1 MDVVCLNGEFRTLE
15 QATLSA
21 TDAGFLLG
29 EGVFETIRA
38 EQGHLLFFA
47 EHIARLAR
55 GLRVLEIGHA
65 ADAEALRALCE
76 QVLDANDFEE
86 ARVRLTVTRGP
97 VRGLPIVATEGEP
110 TVMITASPLD
120 PAQERQRSTGWR
132 MVPAPFPKNHRSPLA
147 SIKCTSYAEPLL
159 ARRQA
164 RALGFDEAL
173 MLNIDGAVAEA
184 SMANVFA
191 VAGGTLVTPPVADGA
206 LPGIA
211 RAQVMQVAARHE
223 VPVVERSMRLEDL
236 LSAEEVFVTN
246 AIVLMMPIVLV
257 GERTI
262 GNGRPGALTQMLA
275 RHLRHEI
282 ERLVA
287 DTIA

>member
-15 QATLSA
+15 QATLPA

-47 EHIARLAR
+47 EHIARLTR
-55 GLRVLEIGHA
+55 GLRVLSIGHA
-65 ADAEALRALCE
+65 PDAEALRGLCE
-76 QVLDANDFEE
+76 QVLDANGLEE
-86 ARVRLTVTRGP
+86 ARVRLTITRGP
-97 VRGLPIVATEGEP
+97 IRGLPIASTEGEP
-110 TVMITASPLD
+110 TVMIAASALD
-120 PAQERQRSTGWR
+120 PTQEKQRAIGWR
-132 MVPAPFPKNHRSPLA
+132 IVPASFPKNHRSPLA

-173 MLNIDGAVAEA
+173 MLNTEGDVAET
-184 SMANVFA
+184 SMANIFV
-191 VAGGTLVTPPVADGA
+191 VSGGHLLTPPVADGA

-211 RAQVMQVAARHE
+211 RARMMHVAAERGH
-223 VPVVERSMRLEDL
+223 VVIEQSMRLEDVL
-236 LSAEEVFVTN
+236 AAEEVFVTN
-246 AIVLMMPIVLV
+246 AIILAMPVVLV

-262 GNGRPGALTQMLA
+262 GHGCPGHVTESLA
-275 RHLRHEI
+275 RAMRHEI
-282 ERLVA
+282 ERRVGE
-287 DTIA
+287 TVS